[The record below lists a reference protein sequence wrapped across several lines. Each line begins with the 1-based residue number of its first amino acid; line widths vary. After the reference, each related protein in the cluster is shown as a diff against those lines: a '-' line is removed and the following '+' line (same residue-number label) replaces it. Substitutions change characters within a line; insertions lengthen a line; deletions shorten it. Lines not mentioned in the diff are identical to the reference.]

1 MKEKVQVKEKNMLK
15 QNKRNNINSI
25 GGNNNNTCDI
35 SDNKYKYG
43 I

>member
-1 MKEKVQVKEKNMLK
+1 MIKE
-15 QNKRNNINSI
+15 NKRNNFNSI
-25 GGNNNNTCDI
+25 SSNNNNTCDI

>member
-1 MKEKVQVKEKNMLK
+1 MIKE
-15 QNKRNNINSI
+15 NKRSNANSVSS
-25 GGNNNNTCDI
+25 NSNNTCDI

>member
-1 MKEKVQVKEKNMLK
+1 MIKENR
-15 QNKRNNINSI
+15 RNNANSTSS
-25 GGNNNNTCDI
+25 NNNNTCDI